1 MLRSFSLSIALPI
14 LLTTACA
21 TVPLPGRGVRD
32 QPVLPSPKPL
42 MEGRGQIVPPKDKR
56 ASDRVKLET
65 PAKGGKPGTKP
76 ADKKQSLSPT
86 AIKAKLQEAEDKAQS
101 ARSLAQSAQTPE
113 DWKLVAQQ
121 WTKAID
127 LLKPLPTQNNPIA
140 PQVQQA
146 LTDARNGLARAQQA
160 QSAPTSTSNEPIT
173 IDRSKSGKSQGL
185 IYGDTPSPSPAASPS
200 AKPSASPSP
209 SPKN

>member
-1 MLRSFSLSIALPI
+1 MLRSFSLSIALPFF
-14 LLTTACA
+14 LTTACA

-42 MEGRGQIVPPKDKR
+42 MEGRGQIVPPKDKS

-65 PAKGGKPGTKP
+65 PAKGKSSVTKGKP
-76 ADKKQSLSPT
+76 LS
-86 AIKAKLQEAEDKAQS
+86 AAEIKTKLQEAEDKAQS

-113 DWKLVAQQ
+113 DWKLVAQR

-127 LLKPLPTQNNPIA
+127 LLKTIPPQKGPIA
-140 PQVQQA
+140 TQIQQVLA
-146 LTDARNGLARAQQA
+146 DAGTGLNRAQQA
-160 QSAPTSTSNEPIT
+160 QSASKSTNNAPIEF
-173 IDRSKSGKSQGL
+173 DRSKSGKSQGL
-185 IYGDTPSPSPAASPS
+185 IYGDTPSPAASPS
-200 AKPSASPSP
+200 ANPSASPSP